1 MMSGQFHDILK
12 AVYVQAQVN
21 SLVFRDSLRGIIVGE
36 LSVVHILGQ
45 RRAITIRSFS
55 TICGN

>member
-1 MMSGQFHDILK
+1 MILK
-12 AVYVQAQVN
+12 AVYVGVQVN

-55 TICGN
+55 TICGS